1 MKIKLLTF
9 VSLSMLLA
17 SCGQDDSLDNVTVE
31 NGKVQTTANANK
43 SIPGGGLT
51 TLTLISE
58 TTNHPQILNAEE
70 SISLENNGS
79 IYRLVM
85 QGDSNLVLYREKPGS
100 YTVLWASNTVRNQGT
115 PKLIAQN
122 DGNLVIYNN
131 NNPLWDSN
139 SAVTGNVSN
148 PHIKLQLYSRGGYFI
163 GNGLRIKVILG
174 GNNEERRE
182 IVVRDFD

>member
-17 SCGQDDSLDNVTVE
+17 SCGQDDTLDNVTVE
-31 NGKVQTTANANK
+31 NGKVKTTENANT

-51 TLTLISE
+51 TLKFISE
-58 TTNHPQILNAEE
+58 TTSHPQVLNAGE
-70 SISLENNGS
+70 SISLENNGV

-85 QGDSNLVLYREKPGS
+85 QGDSNLVLYVETPGS
-100 YTVLWASNTVRNQGT
+100 YRAVWASNTVRSGGT
-115 PKLIAQN
+115 PRLIAQN

-131 NNPLWDSN
+131 NDPLWNSD
-139 SAVTGNVSN
+139 SAVAGNVSN
-148 PHIKLQLYSRGGYFI
+148 PHIKLQLYSRTGYLI
-163 GNGLRIKVILG
+163 GSGFRIKVILG

-182 IVVRDFD
+182 ITYRDI